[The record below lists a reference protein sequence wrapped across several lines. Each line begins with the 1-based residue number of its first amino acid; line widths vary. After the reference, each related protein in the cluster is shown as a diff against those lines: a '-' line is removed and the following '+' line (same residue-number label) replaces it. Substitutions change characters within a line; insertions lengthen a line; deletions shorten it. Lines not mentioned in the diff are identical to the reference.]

1 MCKKVQPYSVVLSQ
15 LQNGGGQPVPVE
27 GLMYYTTTALQNN
40 KNYQHQLMAEAAAG
54 KHGCS
59 KDDIELAKKAEFE
72 EVDPAKF
79 EGVLQSI
86 CCRRVSSFLSH
97 LRKKNRKQFRQLTI
111 IEIDGKEYITF
122 AKKNKDADKEKFEHA
137 QTFQQIKELW
147 PEYEGNQHVSRIA
160 ELLYELKESSSK
172 RGFLQMCKDKGGPL
186 PCSYSQAFNLISHHK
201 LRLRLQELGKLKV
214 LPGDATASRKLLTLL
229 EASPH
234 TVEGLLQDGEYSEP
248 ITRRQVAKLAADM
261 QGEKKKL
268 TETEYVEQ
276 FFEGWKKRFPGRPVP
291 KVTFLDLLQDCA

>member
-79 EGVLQSI
+79 AGVLQSI

-97 LRKKNRKQFRQLTI
+97 LRKKNRTQFRQLI
-111 IEIDGKEYITF
+111 IVEIDGKEHIVF
-122 AKKNKDADKEKFEHA
+122 ADNNEDAKTGKLEHA
-137 QTFQQIKELW
+137 PTLQQIKKLW
-147 PEYEGNQHVSRIA
+147 PEYEGNRHLSVIA
-160 ELLYELKESSSK
+160 ELLYQLKESSSRK
-172 RGFLQMCKDKGGPL
+172 GFPQMCKDKGGSL
-186 PCSYSQAFNLISHHK
+186 PCSYGQARDLISHHK
-201 LRLRLQELGKLKV
+201 LRLRLQELDALKV
-214 LPGDATASRKLLTLL
+214 LPEDATASRYFLTLL
-229 EASPH
+229 QTNQKPI
-234 TVEGLLQDGEYSEP
+234 EGILQSGEFSEP
-248 ITRRQVAKLAADM
+248 ITRSQVKKLAADM

-268 TETEYVEQ
+268 TEKEYVEQ
-276 FFEGWKKRFPGRPVP
+276 FLEGWKKLFPGRPVP